1 LWSLKIDNSI
11 IKTNIMWEDNFVY
24 LTLAINILKNFGV
37 NYIEAWNYVDLV
49 NQNGRFN
56 LFNWINGS
64 VLIDSTYNAWPASML
79 KMIQNTVYLRD
90 SIFRNYR
97 ILFEIISLFKNLLK
111 NSFYLKRNYAKFWAS
126 FMKF

>member
-1 LWSLKIDNSI
+1 MFSKILSLLKIDNSI

-79 KMIQNTVYLRD
+79 KMIENTVYLRN
-90 SIFRNYR
+90 SIFRKYH
-97 ILFEIISLFKNLLK
+97 ILFVIWDMRELGVK
-111 NSFYLKRNYAKFWAS
+111 
-126 FMKF
+126 